1 MTETKNIKLQKPKES
16 DYYDVNVFNNNF
28 DAIDEASVPRISW
41 EAMDTFNGEIAVV
54 TQLEDV
60 ANEDG
65 AFTNDGVEFIP
76 GIHSEYKC
84 LLIQYTAYET
94 LNGSR
99 DNVDCVHQILCCNN
113 GTLKTRYCYEYGSG
127 RTWSTWTELSVP
139 YTTAEKAK
147 LTGIEEGANK
157 YTHPESHSADM
168 ITETATKRFT
178 SDTELSGKVDA
189 VDGKGLSSNDYTDE
203 DKAKVHEHA
212 NKAILDAI
220 TDAPIS
226 DAPSD
231 SSVYGRK
238 NGAWSKILQ
247 SLPEVAY
254 ADLDDF
260 CPINDDDSNFG
271 TYTGIYKVYKTDD
284 GSENFSW
291 GQIPY
296 RNRDAYVLAVSEYSY
311 DNNVTCT
318 QTLYGA
324 NALPRQRVKQIASGS
339 TKSENEWT
347 DWSAVTYTKYEIN
360 QLINPTVKNTL
371 TSPITANTIYNLGK
385 QTALTITLPSA
396 SVGKFVQFDFVSG
409 SAATTLTVNSSSG
422 LTDFDLIPAAN
433 TVYSLYF
440 DWGATG
446 YSGTSVTYGWRFSYS
461 EYPIASV

>member
-1 MTETKNIKLQKPKES
+1 MDSEYIYQSSYYGKDIDDAVSKKHSHNNLDILSKITAPYTSEQKNKLDKLSTTAQHEHLNKTILDNITKPPASIS
-16 DYYDVNVFNNNF
+16 
-28 DAIDEASVPRISW
+28 DAIPRISW
-41 EAMDTFNGEIAVV
+41 EAMDTFDGEAAVV
-54 TQLEDV
+54 VRSTDV
-60 ANEDG
+60 Q
-65 AFTNDGVEFIP
+65 TSP
-76 GIHSEYKC
+76 SEGTHTDYRN
-84 LLIQYTAYET
+84 LLIQSRHYPTYNGEHDNNDFKTQLLYCEDGSIKKREFDLYE
-94 LNGSR
+94 
-99 DNVDCVHQILCCNN
+99 
-113 GTLKTRYCYEYGSG
+113 
-127 RTWSTWTELSVP
+127 WTEWAAIAS
-139 YTTAEKAK
+139 
-147 LTGIEEGANK
+147 N
-157 YTHPESHSADM
+157 SH
-168 ITETATKRFT
+168 T
-178 SDTELSGKVDA
+178 
-189 VDGKGLSSNDYTDE
+189 
-203 DKAKVHEHA
+203 HA

-238 NGAWSKILQ
+238 NGAWSKMLQ

-260 CPINDDDSNFG
+260 CPVNDDDGNFG

-284 GSENFSW
+284 GSEDYSW
-291 GQIPY
+291 GQIPH

-440 DWGATG
+440 DWGAIG